1 MNEKKKAALGSV
13 IAAIFLTLM
22 KLIVGIISG
31 SLGILSEAAHSA
43 LDLGAA
49 VITFFAVKI
58 SDKPADQEH
67 NYGHGKVESFSALIE
82 TLLLLV
88 TCIWIIYEALERLL
102 FKKSVDVSNT
112 FWGILIIV
120 ISMAIDFTRSRALK
134 KAADKYGSQALAA
147 DALHFSSDV
156 LSSLVVLIGL
166 VCVTVGKVFEI
177 PGFNNADPIA
187 ALGVSILV
195 IVISFRLGKQTI
207 EVLLD
212 AAPKGVLNQ
221 VLHEVNQINGV
232 LDVANVRVRASG
244 PRVFI
249 DLNIGIDRNESHRV
263 VHSIVDEVRERLEQK
278 ITNSDV
284 MVSTYPVDLAGDD
297 QEIYHT
303 VKKVVDRFPVCTN
316 IHNIHIYEI
325 ATEKYIAIHLEVKE
339 SMTLKESHNLSH
351 EIGDLICQELKD
363 VKDVSVYFEYVKR
376 QCIPAQDVTNQN
388 QDTIARIL
396 ELVEAVPERL
406 HCHDIKIYSQAGKLT
421 IFLHCEMREE
431 YSIEQIETLTKVIRE
446 KIQSNIRNIDSVHI
460 HVEPI
465 T

>member
-1 MNEKKKAALGSV
+1 MNEKKKAALASV
-13 IAAIFLTLM
+13 IAAIFLTVM
-22 KLIVGIISG
+22 KLTIGIISG

-58 SDKPADQEH
+58 SDKPADREH

-82 TLLLLV
+82 TLLLLA
-88 TCIWIIYEALERLL
+88 TCVWIIYEALERL
-102 FKKSVDVSNT
+102 FDKKGSDVSNT

-120 ISMAIDFTRSRALK
+120 ISMVIDITRARALK

-156 LSSLVVLIGL
+156 LSSFVVLVGL
-166 VCVTVGKVFEI
+166 LCVTAGKIFQL
-177 PGFNNADPIA
+177 PGLNNADPIA
-187 ALGVSILV
+187 ALGVSLLV
-195 IVISFRLGKQTI
+195 IIISFRLGKQTI

-212 AAPKGVLNQ
+212 TAPKGVLNQ

-244 PRVFI
+244 PRIFI

-263 VHSIVDEVRERLEQK
+263 VHSIVDEVRNRLEEK
-278 ITNSDV
+278 IVNSDV
-284 MVSTYPVDLAGDD
+284 MISTYPVDLAGDD

-303 VKKVVDRFPVCTN
+303 VKKVVDKFPICTN
-316 IHNIHIYEI
+316 IHNIHIYEV
-325 ATEKYIAIHLEVKE
+325 AGQKFIAIHLEVKE
-339 SMTLKESHNLSH
+339 SMTLKESHHLSH
-351 EIGDLICQELKD
+351 EIGDLICQELND

-376 QCIPAQDVTNQN
+376 QCISAQDVTAQN
-388 QDTIARIL
+388 QDTIAKIL
-396 ELVEAVPERL
+396 ELVETVPEHL
-406 HCHDIKIYSQAGKLT
+406 HCHDIKIYSQGGKLT
-421 IFLHCEMREE
+421 IFLHCEMKEE
-431 YSIEQIETLTKVIRE
+431 YSIEQIETLTKAIRE
-446 KIQSNIRNIDSVHI
+446 KIESNIRDIDSIHI

-465 T
+465 S